1 MNEILISSLY
11 ALGYGAVG
19 TAIMLLGYLITDL
32 LTPGKLHRLVW
43 EERNP
48 NAVLLV
54 SANTLGAAVVVVSA
68 ILSSFSEL
76 GLGAGLL
83 SAALFGVIGLAVMA
97 VSFLIIDLITPT
109 SIRAVIASA
118 DFHPATWVSATAHL
132 SIALVVAAAIS

>member
-32 LTPGKLHRLVW
+32 LTPGKLHKLIW
-43 EERNP
+43 EDRNP

-83 SAALFGVIGLAVMA
+83 SAGIFGIIGLAVMA

-109 SIRAVIASA
+109 SVRAVIASA
-118 DFHPATWVSATAHL
+118 EFHPATWVSATAHL

>member
-1 MNEILISSLY
+1 MDEILTSSLS

-19 TAIMLLGYLITDL
+19 TAIMLLGYLTTDL
-32 LTPGKLHRLVW
+32 LTPGKLHELIW

-68 ILSSFSEL
+68 ILSSYSEL

-83 SAALFGVIGLAVMA
+83 SAAAFGLIGLAVMA
-97 VSFLIIDLITPT
+97 ASFLIIDLITPT
-109 SIRAVIASA
+109 SVRAVISSSE
-118 DFHPATWVSATAHL
+118 FHPATWVSATAHL
-132 SIALVVAAAIS
+132 SVALVVAAAIS

>member
-1 MNEILISSLY
+1 MNEILTSSLY

-83 SAALFGVIGLAVMA
+83 SAGIFGIIGLAVMA
-97 VSFLIIDLITPT
+97 ASFLIIDLITPT
-109 SIRAVIASA
+109 SVRAVIASA
-118 DFHPATWVSATAHL
+118 EFHPATWVSATAHL

>member
-83 SAALFGVIGLAVMA
+83 SAAVFGIIGLAVMA
-97 VSFLIIDLITPT
+97 ASFLIIDLITPT
-109 SIRAVIASA
+109 SVRAVIASA
-118 DFHPATWVSATAHL
+118 EFHPATWVSATAHL

>member
-1 MNEILISSLY
+1 MNEILTSSLY

-19 TAIMLLGYLITDL
+19 TVIMLLGYLITDL
-32 LTPGKLHRLVW
+32 LTPGKLHKLIW

-83 SAALFGVIGLAVMA
+83 SAAVFGIIGLAVMA
-97 VSFLIIDLITPT
+97 ASFLIIDLITPN
-109 SIRAVIASA
+109 SVRAVIASA
-118 DFHPATWVSATAHL
+118 EFHPATWVSATAHL

>member
-1 MNEILISSLY
+1 MNEILTSSLY

-19 TAIMLLGYLITDL
+19 TVIMLLGYLVTDL
-32 LTPGKLHRLVW
+32 LTPGKLHKLIW

-83 SAALFGVIGLAVMA
+83 SASLFGIIGLAVMA
-97 VSFLIIDLITPT
+97 ASFLIIDLITPT
-109 SIRAVIASA
+109 SVRAVIASA
-118 DFHPATWVSATAHL
+118 EFHPATWVSATAHL

>member
-1 MNEILISSLY
+1 MNEILTSSLY

-32 LTPGKLHRLVW
+32 LTPGKLHKLIW

-54 SANTLGAAVVVVSA
+54 SANTLGAAVVIVSA

-83 SAALFGVIGLAVMA
+83 SASVFGLIGLAVMA
-97 VSFLIIDLITPT
+97 ASFLIIDLFTPT
-109 SIRAVIASA
+109 SVRAVIANSE
-118 DFHPATWVSATAHL
+118 FHPATWVSATAHL